1 MNYTEL
7 FGIRKLRCPKC
18 NNIQTFYV
26 GPYME
31 DFSNNFSIEERT
43 CESCKKHV
51 WCSDLHTV
59 LTDEWSNEDIVEA
72 ISGEFENQN
81 KHSQTD
87 YPSKLLKTLRAEGV
101 NEPVI
106 HDILIEFFQDILD

>member
-7 FGIRKLRCPKC
+7 FGMRKLRCPKC
-18 NNIQTFYV
+18 NNTQMFYV
-26 GPYME
+26 GHYME

-59 LTDEWSNEDIVEA
+59 LTGEWSNEEIVEA

-81 KHSQTD
+81 KHNQTD

-101 NEPVI
+101 NEQVI
-106 HDILIEFFQDILD
+106 HDILTEFFQDILD